1 MRPAATPGG
10 DPRENPLGSAPIL
23 GLMVKFAIPSVMGML
38 VSAAY
43 NITDQVFIGNIVGML
58 GNAATNVAFPIF
70 FLTSGLSQLVGVG
83 MAANFSIS
91 LGAKKEDRARRFVTT
106 GLVLTVLAGLAL
118 LILAVVFRRQILLL
132 GGATETVYPYALAY
146 FSITAIGLPF
156 HLFSMA
162 LSYLIRSDGSPMF
175 AMVTT
180 ASGAGLN
187 ILLDWLFMAVLGWG
201 IRGAAVAT
209 VIGQIVSAAL
219 CVAYLMRFRAFRL
232 RFRDL
237 GLDKAFVPEILKL
250 GLANF
255 VNHAL
260 MMVMLVILNN
270 LLTRYGA
277 MTEFGSDIP
286 LAVAG
291 VSSKLNTILV
301 AFNVGIALGCQ
312 PIWGFNLGARQ
323 YDRVKETYKKG
334 VLASL
339 VIGLVFLCMLQ
350 LFPRQIFALFGAGDE
365 LYFRFAERYLRIYYL
380 MVWAHGIQPMSVN
393 YFTGTGDVK
402 HGLIL
407 TFSRQGFLLIPLLL
421 ILPLFLGLD
430 GVLFASPIA
439 DFAASVLSLAL
450 VAHSFKLLTEK

>member
-1 MRPAATPGG
+1 MRPAMTAAGG
-10 DPRENPLGSAPIL
+10 SPRENPLGSAPIL

-106 GLVLTVLAGLAL
+106 GLVLAVLAGLIL
-118 LILAVVFRRQILLL
+118 LILAVVFRRPILLM

-175 AMVTT
+175 AMITT

-201 IRGAAVAT
+201 IRGAAIAT

-219 CVAYLMRFRAFRL
+219 CVFYLTRFKAFRL
-232 RFRDL
+232 HFRDL
-237 GLDKAFVPEILKL
+237 GLDKVYVPEILKL
-250 GLANF
+250 GVANF
-255 VNHAL
+255 INHAL

-270 LLTRYGA
+270 LLTHYGA

-312 PIWGFNLGARQ
+312 PIWGFNLGAKQ

-350 LFPRQIFALFGAGDE
+350 LFPRPIFALFGAGDE

-393 YFTGTGDVK
+393 YFTGTGNVK

-439 DFAASVLSLAL
+439 DAAASVLSLAL
-450 VAHSFKLLTEK
+450 VAHSFKLLKD